1 MSNIIF
7 KDGYIY
13 LEDDDGKTV
22 NRTRECVEATRDYL
36 LSVAEDIDRPFAGIS
51 WDKVYAEG
59 SITLAVFDTDKYD
72 IKEVKE

>member
-13 LEDDDGKTV
+13 IEDEDGNTV
-22 NRTRECVEATRDYL
+22 NCTRECVEATRDYM
-36 LSVAEDIDRPFAGIS
+36 LSVCEDIEKPFAGIA
-51 WDKVYAEG
+51 WDKIDGKG